1 MKSLIQSVVIA
12 AALTAPVAVFAQ
24 SNAPVT
30 RAQVKAELVQF
41 EQVAGKSALGHDP
54 YYPNSTQAAQV
65 TQAQTVAQ
73 NTDAQAVGGVHAGT
87 SASGAPVNAGAAD
100 AIYFGR

>member
-41 EQVAGKSALGHDP
+41 EQVAGKSAFGHDP
-54 YYPNSTQAAQV
+54 YYPNGTQNAQV
-65 TQAQTVAQ
+65 RTVAQ
-73 NTDAQAVGGVHAGT
+73 NVSEQAVGGVRAGS
-87 SASGAPVNAGAAD
+87 SASGAPVNAGAGD

>member
-24 SNAPVT
+24 SSAPVS

-41 EQVAGKSALGHDP
+41 EQAGGPRTFSNDP
-54 YYPNSTQAAQV
+54 YYPADAQMIQARV
-65 TQAQTVAQ
+65 DAQ
-73 NTDAQAVGGVHAGT
+73 NGKNQAVGGVHAGS
-87 SASGAPVNAGAAD
+87 SASGAPVQAGD
-100 AIYFGR
+100 AKSLYFGN

>member
-12 AALTAPVAVFAQ
+12 AALAAPVAVFAQ

-41 EQVAGKSALGHDP
+41 EQAGGRVNFGNDP
-54 YYPNSTQAAQV
+54 YYPADAQAAQ
-65 TQAQTVAQ
+65 ARIVAQ
-73 NTDAQAVGGVHAGT
+73 NGNDQAVGGVQAGS
-87 SASGAPVNAGAAD
+87 SASGAPAKAD
-100 AIYFGR
+100 GVKPLYFGI